1 MPTLKFLNVKNIDN
15 FVAFSTRIMYFTWRD
30 IKKLYTNKKPK
41 TAAPKWNNKFEL
53 PDKLYSVSYIQ
64 IQFEYII
71 KKHEILTDNPSI
83 RTYAY
88 KI

>member
-15 FVAFSTRIMYFTWRD
+15 YVAFFTRIIYFTWRD

-41 TAAPKWNNKFEL
+41 IAAPKWNNKFEL

-64 IQFEYII
+64 IQFECII
-71 KKHEILTDNPSI
+71 KKHEIVTDNPSI